1 MFISFKN
8 RSLMVP
14 TGTIM
19 TRKIPRQLMQDIA
32 SNTLLKSMGPAS
44 ISLNSVV
51 YANLAINVA
60 TSASLQMLWGMV
72 NVM

>member
-1 MFISFKN
+1 MI
-8 RSLMVP
+8 
-14 TGTIM
+14 
-19 TRKIPRQLMQDIA
+19 RKIPRQLMQDIA

>member
-1 MFISFKN
+1 MI
-8 RSLMVP
+8 
-14 TGTIM
+14 
-19 TRKIPRQLMQDIA
+19 RKIPRQLMQDIA

-60 TSASLQMLWGMV
+60 TSASLQLLWGMV

>member
-1 MFISFKN
+1 
-8 RSLMVP
+8 MVP

-19 TRKIPRQLMQDIA
+19 IRKIPRQLMQDIA